1 MSLRIVF
8 DTNVLISAILPKKSA
23 PDQAFRRAV
32 KVGTILSSAET
43 LEELAEVLNR
53 EKFDR
58 FVTLEERTLF
68 LADIR
73 AIAEELSPT
82 VTITA
87 CRDEK
92 DNKFLELA
100 VSGEATHIVTGDDDL
115 LILHPFEGIDI
126 LTPATFLEVNISDEA
141 D

>member
-8 DTNVLISAILPKKSA
+8 DTNVLISAILTKKSA

-87 CRDEK
+87 CCDEK